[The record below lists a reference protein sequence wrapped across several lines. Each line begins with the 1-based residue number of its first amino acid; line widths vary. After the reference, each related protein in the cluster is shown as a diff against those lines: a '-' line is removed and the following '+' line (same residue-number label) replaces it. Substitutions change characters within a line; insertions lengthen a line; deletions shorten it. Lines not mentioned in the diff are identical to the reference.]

1 MRHQRAGRKL
11 GRVTSHRLAMFRNML
26 ASFFEW
32 EKIETTA
39 CKAKELRPLAEKLI
53 SLGKRGD
60 IHARRRVFRFIP
72 NKKIIQKLFSE
83 IAPKFEKRMGGYTR
97 IIKTGYRPGDSAP
110 MAVIELLKEAA
121 PAKKKKA
128 AAGKKPRAK
137 AGAPKQKETS
147 AKKAKEK
154 QQATTVPAVE
164 QPETAEAPTGK
175 ASIATP
181 SSSEGKPGLES

>member
-11 GRVTSHRLAMFRNML
+11 GRVSSHRLAMFRNML

-32 EKIETTA
+32 EKIETTV

-60 IHARRRVFRFIP
+60 IHARRRVFCMIP

-97 IIKTGYRPGDSAP
+97 IIKTGHRPGDSAP

-137 AGAPKQKETS
+137 AAAAPKKKEPS
-147 AKKAKEK
+147 AKKATEK
-154 QQATTVPAVE
+154 QKAAPT
-164 QPETAEAPTGK
+164 QPEAAEPRVEKAPDAGAPEGTSG
-175 ASIATP
+175 
-181 SSSEGKPGLES
+181 SES